1 MKEVLK
7 SMNNKSL
14 ILAFDTSCDDT
25 SVAVLRG
32 PRVLS
37 SVVSSQVDIHAKWGG
52 VVPDIAR
59 REHEKNIPMVYG
71 EALKKAKVS
80 IEDIEYIACTYG
92 PGLAI
97 DLEVGLNFAKDL
109 AIKHNKP
116 FIPVNHMEGHLL
128 AGLLENSKGKSFTKD
143 VEKAKEETKTEM
155 RGVVSEE
162 FFPALGLLISGK
174 HTELIYV
181 KEIGKYKKLGQT
193 LDDAVGEAFDKVG
206 RILNFGY
213 PGGPT
218 LTEFAK
224 KGKAGDI
231 VFPVPMKN
239 SNDLNFSY
247 SGLKTAAL
255 YKSKELRE
263 DDVPEKEWIYDFCRG
278 FLDAIIESLIIKLEL
293 AIQEYGD
300 VKSVFVGGG
309 VFNSEEIIREIG
321 RVVRLYDLKY
331 VYPAKEYRGD
341 NAAMVGLVGYNKSLR
356 GEVLKEDTEIKE
368 VDREPRLSL

>member
-1 MKEVLK
+1 MD
-7 SMNNKSL
+7 NKQPL

-25 SVAVLRG
+25 SVAVLKGR
-32 PRVLS
+32 RVLS
-37 SVVSSQVDIHAKWGG
+37 SVVSSQVDIHAEWGG

-59 REHEKNIPMVYG
+59 REHEKNIPMVYD

-80 IEDIEYIACTYG
+80 IEDIDYIVATYG

-97 DLEVGLNFAKDL
+97 DLEIGLNFAKDL
-109 AIKHNKP
+109 AIKYSKP

-128 AGLLENSKGKSFTKD
+128 SGLLENSKGTAFTED
-143 VEKAKEETKTEM
+143 VEKVKEGE
-155 RGVVSEE
+155 GLEE
-162 FFPALGLLISGK
+162 LFPAIGLLISGK

-181 KEIGKYKKLGQT
+181 KKVGDYLKLGQT

-224 KGKAGDI
+224 KGKSGVI
-231 VFPVPMKN
+231 EFPIPMKN

-255 YKSKELRE
+255 YKTKELRE
-263 DDVPEKEWIYDFCRG
+263 EGRKDKEWVYDFCRG
-278 FLDAIIESLIIKLEL
+278 FMDAILESLVIKLES

-300 VKSVFVGGG
+300 VKSIFVGGG
-309 VFNSEEIIREIG
+309 VFNSEEILREIG
-321 RVVRLYDLKY
+321 RVVRSYGLNYI
-331 VYPAKEYRGD
+331 YPAKEYRGD
-341 NAAMVGLVGYNKSLR
+341 NAAMVGLVGYYKSR
-356 GEVLKEDTEIKE
+356 SGDHIGKKEDIEK
-368 VDREPRLSL
+368 VDRVPRLTF

>member
-1 MKEVLK
+1 MD
-7 SMNNKSL
+7 NKQPL

-25 SVAVLRG
+25 SVAVLKGR
-32 PRVLS
+32 RVLS
-37 SVVSSQVDIHAKWGG
+37 SVVSSQVDIHAEWGG

-59 REHEKNIPMVYG
+59 REHEKNIPMVYD

-80 IEDIEYIACTYG
+80 IEEVDYIASTYG

-97 DLEVGLNFAKDL
+97 DLEIGLNFAKDL
-109 AIKHNKP
+109 AIKYSKP

-128 AGLLENSKGKSFTKD
+128 SGLLENSKGTAFTED
-143 VEKAKEETKTEM
+143 VEKAKADKGLEEL
-155 RGVVSEE
+155 
-162 FFPALGLLISGK
+162 FPAIGLLISGK

-181 KEIGKYKKLGQT
+181 KKVGDYLKLGQT

-224 KGKAGDI
+224 KGKSGVI
-231 VFPVPMKN
+231 EFPIPMKN
-239 SNDLNFSY
+239 SKDLNFSY

-255 YKSKELRE
+255 YKTKELRE
-263 DDVPEKEWIYDFCRG
+263 EGRKDKEWVYDFCRG
-278 FLDAIIESLIIKLEL
+278 FMDAILESLVIKLES

-300 VKSVFVGGG
+300 VRSVFVGGG
-309 VFNSEEIIREIG
+309 VFNSEEILREIG
-321 RVVRLYDLKY
+321 RVVRSYGLNYI
-331 VYPAKEYRGD
+331 YPAKEYRGD
-341 NAAMVGLVGYNKSLR
+341 NGAMIGLVGYYKVRSGDYL
-356 GEVLKEDTEIKE
+356 EVEEEIEK
-368 VDREPRLSL
+368 VDRVPRLTL

>member
-1 MKEVLK
+1 
-7 SMNNKSL
+7 MNNQPL

-25 SVAVLRG
+25 SVAVLKG
-32 PRVLS
+32 SRVLS
-37 SVVSSQVDIHAKWGG
+37 SIVSSQVDIHAKWGG

-59 REHEKNIPMVYG
+59 REHEKNIPMVYE
-71 EALKKAKVS
+71 EALKKVKIN
-80 IEDIEYIACTYG
+80 IEDIEYIASTYG

-97 DLEVGLNFAKDL
+97 DLEVGLSFAKDL
-109 AIKHNKP
+109 AIKYNKP

-128 AGLLENSKGKSFTKD
+128 SGLLENSKGKAFTKD
-143 VEKAKEETKTEM
+143 VQEAKEEVKTEA
-155 RGVVSEE
+155 RRVVSEKL
-162 FFPALGLLISGK
+162 FPALGLLISGK

-181 KEIGKYKKLGQT
+181 KGIGEYEKLGQT

-224 KGKAGDI
+224 KGKTGKIA
-231 VFPVPMKN
+231 FTVPMKN

-263 DDVPEKEWIYDFCRG
+263 EGRKEKEWVYDFCRG
-278 FLDAIIESLIIKLEL
+278 FLDAIIESVIIKLEL

-300 VKSVFVGGG
+300 VNSVFVGGG
-309 VFNSEEIIREIG
+309 VFNSEEILRDIG
-321 RVVRLYDLKY
+321 RVVRSYDLKY
-331 VYPAKEYRGD
+331 VYPSKEYRGD
-341 NAAMVGLVGYNKSLR
+341 NAAMVGLVGYYKTLR
-356 GEVLKEDTEIKE
+356 DEVIKEENEIKE
-368 VDREPRLSL
+368 VDREPRLLL

>member
-1 MKEVLK
+1 MEQTKP
-7 SMNNKSL
+7 L

-37 SVVSSQVDIHAKWGG
+37 SVVSSQVDIHAQWGG

-59 REHEKNIPMVYG
+59 REHEKNIPMVY
-71 EALKKAKVS
+71 EKALKKAKVE
-80 IEDIEYIACTYG
+80 IEDIDYIVSTYG

-109 AIKHNKP
+109 SFKHSKP

-128 AGLLENSKGKSFTKD
+128 SGLLENSKGKSFTKD
-143 VEKAKEETKTEM
+143 VEDAKTENSDNE
-155 RGVVSEE
+155 VIKDQL
-162 FFPALGLLISGK
+162 FPALGLLISGK

-181 KEIGKYKKLGQT
+181 EEIGKYKKLGQT

-224 KGKAGDI
+224 KGESGVI
-231 VFPVPMKN
+231 EFPIPMKN
-239 SNDLNFSY
+239 SKDLNFSY
-247 SGLKTAAL
+247 SGLKTSAL

-263 DDVPEKEWIYDFCRG
+263 EGKKEKEWVYDFCRG
-278 FLDAIIESLIIKLEL
+278 FLDAVIESLTLKLEL
-293 AIQEYGD
+293 AIQEQGD

-309 VFNSEEIIREIG
+309 VFNSEEILREVG
-321 RVVRLYDLKY
+321 RVVRSYDLNY
-331 VYPAKEYRGD
+331 IYSAKEYRGD
-341 NAAMVGLVGYNKSLR
+341 NAAMVGLVGYYKVLR
-356 GEVLKEDTEIKE
+356 EEYLEKKEEIE
-368 VDREPRLSL
+368 NVDRQPRLAF